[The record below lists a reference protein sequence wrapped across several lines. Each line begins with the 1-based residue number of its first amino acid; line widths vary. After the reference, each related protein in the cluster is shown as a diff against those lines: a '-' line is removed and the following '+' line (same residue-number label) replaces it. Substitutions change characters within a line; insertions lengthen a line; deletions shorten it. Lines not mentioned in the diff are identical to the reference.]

1 MRGFATGPIKMSIF
15 RLLGNDSAVVL
26 WRKIKAKGDDGWWL
40 SVENKPIVHVGGRSN
55 RAFLWVLS
63 SAPYMCFLIL
73 CNHHINATSRYYFYS
88 SLQMAELEIRE
99 LSGNDTVSVY
109 KSQLKQSF
117 AWNQEGRS
125 DFIYTLVKKEINKLD
140 YVKKSLFFQEV
151 ATNIHILKL
160 SGLLFNSKK

>member
-1 MRGFATGPIKMSIF
+1 MT
-15 RLLGNDSAVVL
+15 VL
-26 WRKIKAKGDDGWWL
+26 WCCGENNKAKGDDGCWL

-63 SAPYMCFLIL
+63 SAPCMCFLIL
-73 CNHHINATSRYYFYS
+73 CNHHISATRRYYFYS

-140 YVKKSLFFQEV
+140 YVKKYFFQEV

-160 SGLLFNSKK
+160 SGLLFHFKK